1 MLNSML
7 TIHQLCITLS

>member
-7 TIHQLCITLS
+7 TIQPLCITLS